1 MTARVLRGR
10 PIADVIQARSL
21 ERSVALQARH
31 VTPRL
36 AIVSVGIDPAASAYA
51 GRLRR
56 GATSIGATIDEVVL
70 ARGTTEETLAETL
83 EGLGRDPNVHGI
95 LLLTPLPSPLDEA
108 HIVDHIAIAKD
119 VEGMNPF
126 SMGLLADG
134 RPQFIPSTAEAI
146 VEMLKFYSVPLHGAH
161 IVILGRSTVIGRPV
175 ASLLLEEDATVT
187 IAHSRTVNVSELTR
201 AADIVVIGVG
211 RAGLVTG
218 AMLRPGAIVIDAGI
232 NVTPDGIVG
241 DADAES
247 VSAVAG
253 AFSPVPGGLGAVT
266 TALLLRNLLTATER
280 QLG

>member
-1 MTARVLRGR
+1 MTARLLHGR
-10 PIADVIQARSL
+10 PIAETIQARSH
-21 ERSVALQARH
+21 ERSAALQARG

-36 AIVSVGIDPAASAYA
+36 AIVSVGSDPAASTYA
-51 GRLRR
+51 QRLRR
-56 GATSIGATIDEVVL
+56 GGSAIGATIDELVL
-70 ARGTTEETLAETL
+70 PHDTSEGALAASL
-83 EGLGRDPNVHGI
+83 ERLSQDPGVHGI

-146 VEMLKFYSVPLHGAH
+146 VEMLRFYAVPLRGAH

-187 IAHSRTVNVSELTR
+187 ITHSRTVGVGELTR

-211 RAGLVTG
+211 QAGLVTG
-218 AMLRPGAIVIDAGI
+218 AMLKPGAVVIDAGI
-232 NVTPDGIVG
+232 NVTPSGIVG
-241 DADAES
+241 DADPES
-247 VSAVAG
+247 VTAVAG
-253 AFSPVPGGLGAVT
+253 ALSPVPGGLGAVT

-280 QLG
+280 QVG

>member
-1 MTARVLRGR
+1 MTARILHGR
-10 PIADVIQARSL
+10 PIADAIQARSL
-21 ERSVALQARH
+21 ERSAALQARR

-56 GATSIGATIDEVVL
+56 GATSIGATIDKVVL
-70 ARGTTEETLAETL
+70 ARDTTEVALAAAL
-83 EGLGRDPNVHGI
+83 VRLGRDPKVHGI

-146 VEMLKFYSVPLHGAH
+146 VEMLKFYAVPLHGAH
-161 IVILGRSTVIGRPV
+161 VVILGRSTVIGRPV

-187 IAHSRTVNVSELTR
+187 IAHSQTVNVGELTR

-241 DADAES
+241 DADAKS

-266 TALLLRNLLTATER
+266 TALLLRNLLTATEG

>member
-51 GRLRR
+51 SHLRR
-56 GATSIGATIDEVVL
+56 SGASIGAVIEEIVL

-83 EGLGRDPNVHGI
+83 ESLGRDPNVHGV

-146 VEMLKFYSVPLHGAH
+146 VEMLKFYAVPLHGAH

-187 IAHSRTVNVSELTR
+187 IAHSRTVNVGELTR

-241 DADAES
+241 EADAES